1 MRRLASDVL
10 RNLEM
15 RVARLERQ
23 AKGRSNPQPTKR
35 DDELKK
41 LEGIFSGKELAKY
54 PHFESAKEA
63 VVSYLEDDGIR
74 WSSMVIITDV
84 KEKGDVVF
92 FKVHHPVSAY
102 ENGKDVT
109 YLKHFDVSMEYNSSV
124 KEWMSIRD
132 VR

>member
-1 MRRLASDVL
+1 MK
-10 RNLEM
+10 NLLLLFTL
-15 RVARLERQ
+15 VFALTLN
-23 AKGRSNPQPTKR
+23 ANNDPN
-35 DDELKK
+35 DFNELKK